1 MYKRKRAPVHLLYHM
16 SSMAAEIADLSRSLT
31 LFSSFAWEFLNWQFI
46 SALTMIFEPDA
57 GGSYL

>member
-1 MYKRKRAPVHLLYHM
+1 M